1 MKGLELWDE
10 QNAGTMASRCM
21 ELWALEWRC
30 LQLWRLGARSTGSL
44 SELKQS
50 IGRVNV
56 GKRWVSRSRAHFD
69 ARRV

>member
-1 MKGLELWDE
+1 MYGTLG
-10 QNAGTMASRCM
+10 AGVEMSAIVT
-21 ELWALEWRC
+21 
-30 LQLWRLGARSTGSL
+30 LGARSTGSL

-56 GKRWVSRSRAHFD
+56 GKRWILRSRAHFD